1 MDAKG
6 WADIIMMLFIGGLG
20 LKEVLAQWQT
30 YQQKRGDKLLDHEL
44 QGEAKAIDYIIDQ
57 AEKYR
62 LQVEDLQNN
71 KFSQMR
77 EDMGK
82 IVDQMAP
89 CANLLKELLVNR
101 EKTEKL
107 SQEILMSN
115 QTQNEILKLII
126 GKLRIDMRK
135 IDSSGQIDDIITA
148 ALTDTGHHRR
158 PRERSA
164 PHPLQHNNGE

>member
-6 WADIIMMLFIGGLG
+6 WAEIVMMLFIGGLG
-20 LKEVLAQWQT
+20 LKEVLAQWQA
-30 YQQKRGDKLLDHEL
+30 YQQKRGEKLLDHEL
-44 QGEAKAIDYIIDQ
+44 AGEAKAINYIIEQ
-57 AEKYR
+57 SEKYR

-71 KFSQMR
+71 KFAQMR
-77 EDMGK
+77 EDMAK

-107 SQEILMSN
+107 SHEILMSN
-115 QTQNEILKLII
+115 QTQNEILKLIV

-135 IDSSGQIDDIITA
+135 MDTSGQLDDIITA
-148 ALTDTGHHRR
+148 ALTDTGNHKR
-158 PRERSA
+158 PREHSEQWRSGD
-164 PHPLQHNNGE
+164 NE